1 MRPLTANDK
10 LNSLPRRSPI
20 LPAPAELRAHPSP
33 PSSGSCPIT
42 TTWEGRSLSL
52 ALSSGGRC
60 YLYGIF
66 KHYGPTASRV
76 RSGVW
81 WEVNGSGGGR
91 WTGHHE
97 HALQWGGT
105 DSESEDPSWRGWMY
119 TVSHSSLLSPL
130 VSLLRLKLAFQA
142 SQRNDTQ
149 QELSLPNLRFG
160 EPGGE
165 DSRWE
170 RRRHIETQCPKGR

>member
-1 MRPLTANDK
+1 MVLEVEDGQVIMNMPSNGEEQT
-10 LNSLPRRSPI
+10 RRVKIQVGGVGCTRYPT
-20 LPAPAELRAHPSP
+20 P
-33 PSSGSCPIT
+33 PYF
-42 TTWEGRSLSL
+42 L
-52 ALSSGGRC
+52 
-60 YLYGIF
+60 
-66 KHYGPTASRV
+66 
-76 RSGVW
+76 
-81 WEVNGSGGGR
+81 
-91 WTGHHE
+91 
-97 HALQWGGT
+97 
-105 DSESEDPSWRGWMY
+105 
-119 TVSHSSLLSPL
+119 PL